1 MAYNVPT
8 YDTNKLSFGP
18 GVLSLCAI
26 TGATLAAGMS
36 TMSDAA
42 LVDVG
47 AVNSGATFNVTRT
60 RLDVDQGS
68 PKSRIDTFVTAES
81 AQLSVTGIEWNL
93 SNLNLA
99 LGAGLVATSGVTTTF
114 KFGGDL
120 KVLDVAAKFV
130 HITPYGSTI
139 SIRLWR
145 AEGMGD
151 LNVTFGDAI
160 HEIPYTFHAIET
172 ATKWGA
178 TALGATQRLFEIEI
192 VTAA

>member
-1 MAYNVPT
+1 MAYNVPV

-18 GVLSLCAI
+18 GILSLVAI
-26 TGATLAAGMS
+26 TDGGM
-36 TMSDAA
+36 TTVTNGD

-81 AQLSVTGIEWNL
+81 AQLAVTGIEWNL
-93 SNLNLA
+93 TNLNLA
-99 LGAGLVATSGVTTTF
+99 LGAGLVTAAGVTTTF
-114 KFGGDL
+114 AFGGDL
-120 KVLDVAAKFV
+120 KVQDVAAKFV
-130 HITPYGSTI
+130 HVTPYGSTVT
-139 SIRLWR
+139 IRLWR
-145 AEGMGD
+145 SEGMGD

-172 ATKWGA
+172 TQSWGGS
-178 TALGATQRLFEIEI
+178 ALGATLRLFEIEI
-192 VTAA
+192 VTAS